1 MAALGRVEHRI
12 NEIWSKI
19 MESDRRSSMA
29 SVQSVNTILS
39 YADGQPDQSGWNFI
53 QQELVATGVSVEDIE
68 DNKSQIIKYVKDLV
82 NDSLSQPEVEVQQNL
97 GPGGS
102 VSATHSAN
110 RRAFL
115 ANLDLHKTRTLSI
128 GGKASVDFRI
138 ETILH
143 GTFSGRPACMI
154 VTDFWFHSDP
164 TYRGDKGSYVAAG
177 HIFMTVSPVQGR
189 VSGNPEDVP
198 VLVNSAPEL
207 MRGLRYT
214 YRGTFSTEGLCTIWT
229 VQSMRGESHRR
240 IEWNILGA
248 PELSSYLNRRF
259 RLVIVIEH
267 GMSPFILDI
276 ETSQNAKFA
285 ISGRLLRKLVN
296 SGSSPKSE
304 SFKIHPDEMGTTM
317 LDEVDMKELLLA
329 PEIIHQRD
337 VDDTHQVTL
346 EYNRKVHTIPLVAPE
361 DTHFTE
367 VGRRK
372 LLGI

>member
-1 MAALGRVEHRI
+1 LINRGNLGLAIRARRLIAGGSISPALIRSKRMARI
-12 NEIWSKI
+12 DTIFASYPLVLQCV
-19 MESDRRSSMA
+19 SRLSSAQTSA
-29 SVQSVNTILS
+29 SSLDIVRWVN
-39 YADGQPDQSGWNFI
+39 SGWNFI
-53 QQELVATGVSVEDIE
+53 QQELVATGVLAEDIE

-115 ANLDLHKTRTLSI
+115 ANLDLRKTRTLSI

-164 TYRGDKGSYVAAG
+164 TYRGDKGSYVAVG

-189 VSGNPEDVP
+189 VSGDPEDVP
-198 VLVNSAPEL
+198 VLVNSVPEL

-214 YRGTFSTEGLCTIWT
+214 YRGTFSTEGLCTIWM

-240 IEWNILGA
+240 I
-248 PELSSYLNRRF
+248 
-259 RLVIVIEH
+259 
-267 GMSPFILDI
+267 
-276 ETSQNAKFA
+276 
-285 ISGRLLRKLVN
+285 
-296 SGSSPKSE
+296 
-304 SFKIHPDEMGTTM
+304 
-317 LDEVDMKELLLA
+317 
-329 PEIIHQRD
+329 
-337 VDDTHQVTL
+337 
-346 EYNRKVHTIPLVAPE
+346 
-361 DTHFTE
+361 
-367 VGRRK
+367 
-372 LLGI
+372 